1 MRVFA
6 MSALRALRFRTRPPR
21 HLAWLLW
28 LVLLL
33 PIAQAATT
41 WHTVSHTAQASSEA
55 VSEGNSESGDLKGKQ
70 TPDAAHCDLCLAAA
84 AIHGGA
90 LPSTPV
96 VFAPYSAPHEAP
108 AVAVASVWPG
118 LPPRIYESRA
128 PPTPRFD
135 R

>member
-6 MSALRALRFRTRPPR
+6 MSALRSLRFRTRPPR

-41 WHTVSHTAQASSEA
+41 WHTVSHTAQALT
-55 VSEGNSESGDLKGKQ
+55 EGSSESGDFHGKRA
-70 TPDAAHCDLCLAAA
+70 PDLGHCALCLAAA

-90 LPSTPV
+90 LPSTPI
-96 VFAPYSAPHEAP
+96 VFALSSAPHEAP
-108 AVAVASVWPG
+108 AVARASVWPG